1 MNMMMKLLGAAFF
14 ILHSSFFISC
24 SDMLETDSSRQ
35 VFDPALDQKTDSVY
49 YALGILQGMQQLADQ
64 YMFQGEMRGD
74 LVETTDYTDNNL
86 RQLANFSATA
96 ANKYDSAYVYYRV
109 INNCNYYIAH
119 RDTTLRTGAN
129 YVAMRE
135 YVGVK
140 ALRAWA
146 YMQLTRTYEKV
157 PFYTEPLT
165 QISDIDDGSF
175 PELDL
180 AGVVSRLAPDLEQY
194 SHTDYALPPDF
205 GNVSP
210 ASILPAYLFVP
221 VDVVLG
227 DMYLETG
234 QYDKAATHYVTWLTE
249 VASPNHTAYVQDY
262 SASGR
267 RVMGGMGSDL
277 PGDWSQARNGLL
289 AGATR
294 WASIFTGNAGDDFVT
309 YIPMVPSKLQ
319 GVASLIPLSYGYDYY
334 ANNAGYIDEVQIV
347 PSQGYTQLVNNT
359 DFYYITM
366 ASNEV
371 QTVVSYSKLGD
382 TRYSAT
388 VRERE
393 DDETNSTTVWV
404 NKFTRPQVILYRRS
418 MVLLHLAEAFNRL
431 GMYDAAFAILKD
443 GINKYLVA
451 PEGGAM
457 YISPETRQAL
467 RSTYPLLSEQN
478 ISKFD
483 SQTATEARAYY
494 YGVHSHGSGYTS
506 DYTGTT
512 YQPGLSPYQPDT
524 IIGLK
529 LAELAQQG
537 IAVGTTRQD
546 TINAMEDIIC
556 DEMALEAAFEGSR
569 FFDLCRLARHKNQ
582 AGLYGADYGSQWLA
596 RKLAYKKPVVNLQDP
611 KNWYLPFK

>member
-1 MNMMMKLLGAAFF
+1 
-14 ILHSSFFISC
+14 
-24 SDMLETDSSRQ
+24 
-35 VFDPALDQKTDSVY
+35 
-49 YALGILQGMQQLADQ
+49 
-64 YMFQGEMRGD
+64 
-74 LVETTDYTDNNL
+74 
-86 RQLANFSATA
+86 
-96 ANKYDSAYVYYRV
+96 
-109 INNCNYYIAH
+109 
-119 RDTTLRTGAN
+119 
-129 YVAMRE
+129 
-135 YVGVK
+135 
-140 ALRAWA
+140 
-146 YMQLTRTYEKV
+146 
-157 PFYTEPLT
+157 
-165 QISDIDDGSF
+165 
-175 PELDL
+175 
-180 AGVVSRLAPDLEQY
+180 
-194 SHTDYALPPDF
+194 
-205 GNVSP
+205 
-210 ASILPAYLFVP
+210 
-221 VDVVLG
+221 
-227 DMYLETG
+227 
-234 QYDKAATHYVTWLTE
+234 
-249 VASPNHTAYVQDY
+249 
-262 SASGR
+262 
-267 RVMGGMGSDL
+267 
-277 PGDWSQARNGLL
+277 
-289 AGATR
+289 
-294 WASIFTGNAGDDFVT
+294 
-309 YIPMVPSKLQ
+309 
-319 GVASLIPLSYGYDYY
+319 
-334 ANNAGYIDEVQIV
+334 
-347 PSQGYTQLVNNT
+347 
-359 DFYYITM
+359 
-366 ASNEV
+366 
-371 QTVVSYSKLGD
+371 
-382 TRYSAT
+382 

-393 DDETNSTTVWV
+393 DDETNATTVWV

-582 AGLYGADYGSQWLA
+582 AALYGADYGSQWLA

-611 KNWYLPFK
+611 RNWYLPFK